1 MGRSPADVL
10 AEMEQVA
17 EGVPTASV
25 VCDLAAAADV
35 EVPIAAGV
43 RDVFD
48 EGRAPVEVWESLMAR
63 RTRPEVG

>member
-1 MGRSPADVL
+1 
-10 AEMEQVA
+10 
-17 EGVPTASV
+17 V